1 MELCKIK
8 RPFGE
13 NVVYFLKWTLISF
26 LLGGVCG
33 TVGGFFSNCVAW
45 VTAFRQGHDWTLY
58 LMPAAGVLIVW
69 LYHVCREDKN
79 KGTDT
84 VL

>member
-45 VTAFRQGHDWTLY
+45 QRNGRRA
-58 LMPAAGVLIVW
+58 M
-69 LYHVCREDKN
+69 
-79 KGTDT
+79 
-84 VL
+84 